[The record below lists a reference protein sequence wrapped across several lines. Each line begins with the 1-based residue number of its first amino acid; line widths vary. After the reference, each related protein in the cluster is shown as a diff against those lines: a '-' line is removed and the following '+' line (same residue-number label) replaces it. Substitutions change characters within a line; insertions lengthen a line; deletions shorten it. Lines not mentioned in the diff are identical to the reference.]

1 MIPVDSKMAH
11 KPKGGS
17 PKGWDMPFPPL
28 LKRLKEKTNGRVLR
42 VDEGLPKRPRTV
54 SAGEWKPFRDRCE
67 ETELYVEITI
77 PG

>member
-1 MIPVDSKMAH
+1 MAH

-42 VDEGLPKRPRTV
+42 VDEGLPKRPAKV
-54 SAGEWKPFRDRCE
+54 PAGEWKRFAACCVEDD
-67 ETELYVEITI
+67 LYLDFTVEGK
-77 PG
+77 PQPE